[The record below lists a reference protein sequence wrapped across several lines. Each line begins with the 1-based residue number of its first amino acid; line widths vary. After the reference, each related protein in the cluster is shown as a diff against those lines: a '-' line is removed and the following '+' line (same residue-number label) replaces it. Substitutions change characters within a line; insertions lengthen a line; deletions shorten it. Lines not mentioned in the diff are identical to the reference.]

1 VIIKRGVKVQ
11 LLVFAVITVLTMAY
25 TAVNII
31 GLGQGVLDLRYK
43 VYLDLADSGG
53 IFSNAEVTYR
63 GVTVGRVGPLHLTQ
77 NGVRVELRIDRGKK
91 VPANGVQAYIL
102 NRSGV
107 GEQYVDLRPAG
118 NGPSLKNGDTIQR
131 DHTHLPVQ
139 TYELLHNVD
148 ALVRTVNPKDLG
160 TVIDELDKGLSGT
173 GPDLQSLLDSNKR
186 ILDALNATYPETIQ
200 LLDNGRTVLDTQVDE
215 GPTFRRFSHDLASLT
230 TEIKNGDGD
239 LRSVLNTT
247 PGAID
252 QGNDLFERL
261 EPTLPTLLANGSV
274 VGQVLTSRS
283 PQLRQM
289 LVTYPLIVGG
299 AFTAAPGDGTVH
311 FGVELNVNAPPVC
324 TKGYESTRVRY
335 PQDTRPA
342 SINPK
347 ASCKLPKDSPTAVR
361 GSRNAPPAGPYPTLP
376 PGATSGAGFPY
387 ERSYTSP
394 DEQGSPG
401 DQGSSGEAAK
411 QASSQQQA
419 PADGQMSSSGLQT
432 LFVTGY
438 DPRTRIY
445 VGPDGKRYRL
455 GKVSQLTGDA
465 SWQTLLL
472 SPIVG

>member
-11 LLVFAVITVLTMAY
+11 LLIFAVITVITMAY

-31 GLGQGVLDLRYK
+31 GIGKGVLDLRYR
-43 VYLDLADSGG
+43 VYVDLADSGG

-63 GVTVGRVGPLHLTQ
+63 GVTVGRVGPLHLTKD
-77 NGVRVELRIDRGKK
+77 GIRVELRIDRGRK
-91 VPANGVQAYIL
+91 VPANGVQAYVL

-107 GEQYVDLRPAG
+107 GEQYMDLRPAG
-118 NGPSLKNGDTIQR
+118 NGPSLKDGSTIPR

-200 LLDNGRTVLDTQVDE
+200 LLNNGRTVLDTQADI
-215 GPTFRRFSHDLASLT
+215 GPTFKQFSRDLASLT
-230 TEIKNGDGD
+230 SELKNDD
-239 LRSVLNTT
+239 SNVRSVLNTT
-247 PGAID
+247 PGTLTQA
-252 QGNDLFERL
+252 NDLFERL

-274 VGQVLTSRS
+274 IGQVLTSRY

-311 FGVELNVNAPPVC
+311 FGVELNLNAPPVC

-342 SINPK
+342 SVNPK
-347 ASCKLPKDSPTAVR
+347 ASCKLPKNSTSAVR
-361 GSRNAPPAGPYPTLP
+361 GSRNAPPPYPYPTLP
-376 PGATSGAGFPY
+376 AGATSGAGFPY
-387 ERSYTSP
+387 ERSYSG
-394 DEQGSPG
+394 GSSDQSA
-401 DQGSSGEAAK
+401 DQGSSGDAAK
-411 QASSQQQA
+411 QTSSKQSTGDAQT
-419 PADGQMSSSGLQT
+419 PSSGLQT
-432 LFVTGY
+432 LFITGY
-438 DPRTRIY
+438 DPRTRVY